1 MAKTRGNMKL
11 KWILIIA
18 LAFLC
23 AQCARPTA
31 TEEIPTQTQTSVL
44 RATDTSI
51 PELTDTPIAI
61 PTSTFTPLPTN
72 TPNPTPIPAIFDEDF
87 TSDILNWSNSPY
99 SRYDIEGFEYTYSE
113 KGLEFSYVLLPEHI
127 YRCIWASPEKMIS
140 IDGDFEI
147 EVKFDR
153 RMRFSGVWFSHENPS
168 YDNQFAVMTDQG
180 VHSDDW
186 TKEDAALGML
196 IPSEGDWTWLGER
209 LIEPYIV
216 EGDGVINLHLAFV
229 DDQMVVTINGKEF
242 TSDQNDM
249 YSGIKQFRGIVVGN
263 GDHFIVKSIRIW
275 VEDEENLIFSSIN

>member
-1 MAKTRGNMKL
+1 
-11 KWILIIA
+11 
-18 LAFLC
+18 
-23 AQCARPTA
+23 
-31 TEEIPTQTQTSVL
+31 
-44 RATDTSI
+44 
-51 PELTDTPIAI
+51 
-61 PTSTFTPLPTN
+61 
-72 TPNPTPIPAIFDEDF
+72 
-87 TSDILNWSNSPY
+87 
-99 SRYDIEGFEYTYSE
+99 
-113 KGLEFSYVLLPEHI
+113 
-127 YRCIWASPEKMIS
+127 
-140 IDGDFEI
+140 
-147 EVKFDR
+147 
-153 RMRFSGVWFSHENPS
+153 
-168 YDNQFAVMTDQG
+168 MTDQG